1 MAPHKHRA
9 TTPPKKHAAP
19 HVKRGRGRPKGSRNK
34 PKPLSPPLKRGHLQ
48 RRRLVHISDLVAPAS
63 VPRPPPYQHH
73 AHAESSSNP
82 ILVDDSSSEEQSNDG
97 DDSSVNDGDDD
108 EYNVDIR
115 WDAASWEDVRKM
127 AGHIQTEAA
136 EYMKDWS
143 DEQRARVAT
152 AFRACAAA
160 FERK

>member
-1 MAPHKHRA
+1 M
-9 TTPPKKHAAP
+9 
-19 HVKRGRGRPKGSRNK
+19 V
-34 PKPLSPPLKRGHLQ
+34 
-48 RRRLVHISDLVAPAS
+48 VPAS

-82 ILVDDSSSEEQSNDG
+82 ILLDDSSSEEQSNDG
-97 DDSSVNDGDDD
+97 DDSTANDDDD

-127 AGHIQTEAA
+127 AEYIQTDAA
-136 EYMKDWS
+136 QYMTDWT